1 MKRMEPGG
9 RMSQGNPVGG
19 LLIKAFL
26 AGILVICLGAVAGCG
41 QKGSEPEAPLAGQ
54 DTETSPEAKTAASL
68 RAGSVSLDGLLETL
82 QETQSEIVKLK
93 ADASPELKEGLI
105 EIEEMM
111 ASAAD
116 AAAEF
121 KVEPPTEQQVKAD
134 FATFDD
140 QRLKA
145 ITELNDA
152 LVDLRSA
159 QGTAASIA
167 EEFEKYGP
175 LADLLGLAVSDL
187 EDAIKAFGGTPQ
199 EDQEAEPEPGIE
211 SGDPNGGGSPE

>member
-1 MKRMEPGG
+1 
-9 RMSQGNPVGG
+9 MSQGNQVGG

-26 AGILVICLGAVAGCG
+26 AGFLLMALGSLPGCG
-41 QKGSEPEAPLAGQ
+41 PKGGETDAPLAGQ
-54 DTETSPEAKTAASL
+54 DTETTAEAKTAASL
-68 RAGSVSLDGLLETL
+68 RAGAVSLDGLLETL
-82 QETQSEIVKLK
+82 QETQSEIDKLK
-93 ADASPELKEGLI
+93 PQASPVIKEGLI

-121 KVEPPTEQQVKAD
+121 KVEPPTQEQVKAD
-134 FATFDD
+134 FAGFDE

-159 QGTAASIA
+159 KGTAESIA
-167 EEFEKYGP
+167 EEDEKYGP
-175 LADLLGLAVSDL
+175 LADLLGLAVTDL
-187 EDAIKAFGGTPQ
+187 EDAIKAFGGTP
-199 EDQEAEPEPGIE
+199 EEEQEAEPEPSPE
-211 SGDPNGGGSPE
+211 EGGPAVGSPE

>member
-1 MKRMEPGG
+1 
-9 RMSQGNPVGG
+9 MSQENQVGR

-26 AGILVICLGAVAGCG
+26 AGFLVIGLGSLPGCG
-41 QKGSEPEAPLAGQ
+41 PKGSEPEAPLAGQ
-54 DTETSPEAKTAASL
+54 DTETTPEAKTAASL
-68 RAGSVSLDGLLETL
+68 RAGAVSLDGLLETL
-82 QETQSEIVKLK
+82 QETQTEIVKLK
-93 ADASPELKEGLI
+93 AEASPVLKEGLI

-121 KVEPPTEQQVKAD
+121 KVEPPTEEEVKAD
-134 FATFDD
+134 FAAFDD

-159 QGTAASIA
+159 QGTAVSIA
-167 EEFEKYGP
+167 EEEEKFGP
-175 LADLLGLAVSDL
+175 LADLLGLAVTDL
-187 EDAIKAFGGTPQ
+187 EDAIKAFGGTPE
-199 EDQEAEPEPGIE
+199 EDQEAEPSPEE
-211 SGDPNGGGSPE
+211 GDPEPAASPE